1 MTTLHQLI
9 ANLLSAMKRTDTSL
23 LALKADVPEIEA
35 KYDAVKLA
43 RSEFNSWRD
52 SDDGKTFKK
61 RLYRRQKSQCANPNC
76 QLKARDLPID
86 YLEIDHKLPITTH
99 HQLALKKSNMQ
110 LLCTPCNRKKSSRI

>member
-23 LALKADVPEIEA
+23 SALKADVPEIEA
-35 KYDAVKLA
+35 KYDPVKLA
-43 RSEFNSWRD
+43 RSRFNSWRD
-52 SDDGKTFKK
+52 SNDGKTFKD
-61 RLYRRQKSQCANPNC
+61 RLYRKQKGQCANPDC
-76 QLKARDLPID
+76 HRDLPID